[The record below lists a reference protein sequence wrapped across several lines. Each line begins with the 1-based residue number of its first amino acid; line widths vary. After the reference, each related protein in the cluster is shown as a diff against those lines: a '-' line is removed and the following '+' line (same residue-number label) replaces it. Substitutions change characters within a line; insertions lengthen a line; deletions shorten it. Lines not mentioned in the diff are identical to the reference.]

1 SRIATRSRPVSW
13 AGTPASMWFDAAAIR
28 DRWGAIHG
36 KEAIRP
42 PKFLA
47 EAAAEQCV
55 SDAPL
60 LAKSLQILFRNLSR
74 TCLLYCPRP
83 RHRGA
88 RGAGDVSGQGGD
100 SDGWVVVRLRTCR
113 HAEHDGHLPHAGHAA
128 LDARKARGKVPRRS
142 RGVEGSHRR
151 Q

>member
-1 SRIATRSRPVSW
+1 
-13 AGTPASMWFDAAAIR
+13 MWFDAAAIR

-55 SDAPL
+55 SDAQL

-74 TCLLYCPRP
+74 TCLLY
-83 RHRGA
+83 A
-88 RGAGDVSGQGGD
+88 RVPDTVVLGELEMCLDKGEIPTGGLSFD
-100 SDGWVVVRLRTCR
+100 C
-113 HAEHDGHLPHAGHAA
+113 EHAA
-128 LDARKARGKVPRRS
+128 MLSTMDIFLTQDTRLLTLAKRAAKFLDEAAGWKVAIVANEKQLEAAAKA
-142 RGVEGSHRR
+142 
-151 Q
+151 